1 VLCRRGTGENLKI
14 RIQPIFILGEEPEFR
29 TPNGKSETIKDLSVQ
44 NQKIAEIT
52 RKLRTEV
59 EDVAEVFP
67 EVVVRQ
73 EADVQSLTRKPDLTI
88 IYRLTSALWEILPKI
103 AELKIPI
110 IFFVGEGSL
119 WHTFETLEYLQSI
132 SHVMLCCDYKDVREK
147 IKACKIKNRLK
158 NSKILA
164 FVPDIPSYS
173 EFLEAR
179 YLPPKIKEKL
189 GFDVEVIGKEEML
202 EKHSRMDGREIAKE
216 WMDKAER
223 VVEPTIEDVE
233 NVAKL
238 YLTLKDFVKE
248 KDATAIAISCSP
260 RMVPLRVPCIA
271 LSKLRDEGTP
281 AACEVDLFSAITM
294 LMLHTV
300 CGKPAF
306 MGNIIDVDSVKNTID
321 ISHCAMP
328 FKMDGHTSQSY
339 TFRMYHEY
347 KFLGSLTAYTKLK
360 MGQKV
365 TIARIGRELTTMLI
379 MSGDIV
385 DQKDGWDCRN
395 TLIVKIN
402 DLPAFIGGT
411 SGNHLCLVYGDHIA
425 ELRSLC
431 QVMGIQTIVI

>member
-1 VLCRRGTGENLKI
+1 MLRRHGIGENLKI
-14 RIQPIFILGEEPEFR
+14 RIQPVFILGEEPEFR
-29 TPNGKSETIKDLSVQ
+29 TPNGKSETVKDLSVQ

-52 RKLRTEV
+52 RKLRIEV

-119 WHTFETLEYLQSI
+119 WHTFEALEYLQNV
-132 SHVMLCCDYKDVREK
+132 SHVMLCYDYKDVKEK
-147 IKACKIKNRLK
+147 IKACKIKNQLK

-173 EFLEAR
+173 KFLEAR

-189 GFDVEVIGKEEML
+189 GFDIEIVGKEEML
-202 EKHSRMDGREIAKE
+202 EKHSHMDGREIAKE
-216 WMDKAER
+216 WMDKAEE

-238 YLTLKDFVKE
+238 YLTLKDFVRE
-248 KDATAIAISCSP
+248 KDATAMAISCSP
-260 RMVPLRVPCIA
+260 RMAPLQSPCIA
-271 LSKLRDEGTP
+271 LSRLRDEGTP

-294 LMLHTV
+294 IILHAV
-300 CGKPAF
+300 CGRPAF
-306 MGNIIDVDSVKNTID
+306 MGNVADIDSSANTIAV
-321 ISHCAMP
+321 SHCAMP
-328 FKMDGHTSQSY
+328 FKMDGSTLQPY
-339 TFRMYHEY
+339 TLRIYHEY
-347 KFLGSLTAYTKLK
+347 KFLGSLTAYTELK
-360 MGQKV
+360 MGQRV
-365 TIARIGRELTTMLI
+365 TVARIGKELTTMLI
-379 MSGDIV
+379 MRGEIV

-395 TLIVKIN
+395 TLGVKIN
-402 DLPAFIGGT
+402 SLPAFIRNT
-411 SGNHLCLVYGDHIA
+411 LGNHLCLVYGDYTV
-425 ELRSLC
+425 ELQSLC
-431 QVMGIQTIVI
+431 QVMGIQAIVI